1 MPKPQGGLAILIKGK
16 PAKDT
21 EPAPDDTG
29 YAEGSPEEE
38 AAETPEEE
46 AAEYPSFAIPEGL
59 DLSDMEPGDEKEVLA
74 MIRKDDEGNA
84 TITRIEG
91 VDLAGG
97 PPEALA
103 EEALAGQEAPA
114 APSPQTGMPPA
125 AIRSRA
131 MGAGLM

>member
-1 MPKPQGGLAILIKGK
+1 MAKPKAGLAILIKGN
-16 PAKDT
+16 PTRDT
-21 EPAPDDTG
+21 EPAPEDTD
-29 YAEGSPEEE
+29 YADEE
-38 AAETPEEE
+38 AAAPEALEEE
-46 AAEYPSFAIPEGL
+46 VAEYPSFAIPEGL

-97 PPEALA
+97 PSEALA
-103 EEALAGQEAPA
+103 EEGFAEEEAPA